1 MRRTP
6 LARLAAVAAL
16 SLLALARAGGAL
28 AQSTPGLVPLTDM
41 GAGTYRGYTGGLYGG
56 GSNTP
61 PPGHLAAALAKAA
74 EIVPRDA
81 AGVPDPNGWIGMIAV
96 GMSNTTHEFGAF
108 ERNAD
113 TDTTRNARVVLID
126 TGFGGM
132 SADVIANPSA
142 PYWTTMNQRIAAMGL
157 TAAQVQVAWLKEAIP
172 GPANDFPVHALA
184 LRDSIAHVVRN
195 LHDKFPHLKIVYLS
209 SRIYGGYQQQ
219 GGTSPEPQAF
229 ESGYS
234 VRWLIEQQIAGDP
247 SLNHDAAAGP
257 VRAPLLLWGPYLWAN
272 GTSPRADGL
281 TWPTSDLETDRVHPS
296 PSGEEKVAGLLR
308 DFFAHDVTATPWWPA
323 QPGARLRVFDATDDA
338 HVSGAFPAVNY
349 GGSTLLYASQGTDVR
364 SIYLKF
370 DTHGALADSVLLA
383 KLSLRVLTIGGGQLR
398 RLDDPAWT
406 EGTLTLSGAPPMG
419 PLLMTLPQSSRDG
432 TWGANVTSTLR
443 ADSTGT
449 VGFALTTPSINPT
462 DYWSKEGGHAPR
474 LVLVVATPPV
484 AGVTPGGVAPPR
496 PRLGFASAHP
506 ASSRVVLAF
515 ELPRDGDA
523 TLAIHGVDGR
533 LVRTLARGARS
544 AGRHEIVWD
553 GRDDRGAAA
562 PAGVY
567 FARLSAGNASDSK
580 RVVLLGR

>member
-1 MRRTP
+1 MRRSP
-6 LARLAAVAAL
+6 LARFAVRAAAL
-16 SLLALARAGGAL
+16 LLFAAGPAF

-41 GAGTYRGYTGGLYGG
+41 GSGTYRGYDGGLYGG
-56 GSNTP
+56 GSNSP
-61 PPGHLAAALAKAA
+61 PPAHLAAALAKAA

-81 AGVPDPNGWIGMIAV
+81 AGAPDPNGWIGFIAV

-126 TGFGGM
+126 TGFGGQ
-132 SADVIANPSA
+132 SADVIANPLA
-142 PYWTTMNQRIAAMGL
+142 PYWTTMNQRVGAMGL

-184 LRDSIAHVVRN
+184 LRDSMAHVVRN
-195 LHDKFPHLKIVYLS
+195 LHDKFPNLKIVYCS

-234 VRWLIEQQIAGDP
+234 VRWLIEQQVAGDP
-247 SLNHDAAAGP
+247 LLNHDAAAGP

-272 GTSPRADGL
+272 GTAPRADGL
-281 TWPTSDLETDRVHPS
+281 TWPITDLETDRVHPA
-296 PSGEEKVAGLLR
+296 PSGEQKVAALLR
-308 DFFAHDVTATPWWPA
+308 AFFAGEVTAAPWWPA

-338 HVSGAFPAVNY
+338 HVSAAFPATNY
-349 GGSTLLYASQGTDVR
+349 GGSTLLYASQGADVR

-370 DTHGALADSVLLA
+370 ATSAALADSVLLA

-398 RLDDPAWT
+398 RLDDPAWS
-406 EGTLTLSGAPPMG
+406 EGTLTQSGAPVMG

-432 TWGANVTSTLR
+432 TWGANVTPTLR

-449 VGFALTTPSINPT
+449 VGFVLTTPSINPT

-474 LVLVVATPPV
+474 LVLVVATPPA
-484 AGVTPGGVAPPR
+484 AGVEPFATAGPR
-496 PRLGFASAHP
+496 LRLGFASAHP
-506 ASSRVVLAF
+506 AASRVVLAF
-515 ELPRDGDA
+515 ELPRDQDV
-523 TLAIHGVDGR
+523 TLSVHGIDGR
-533 LVRTLARGARS
+533 LVRALASGVRS

-553 GRDDRGAAA
+553 GRDARGEPA

-567 FARLSAGNASDSK
+567 FVRLSAGNSRESK

>member
-1 MRRTP
+1 MRRSH
-6 LARLAAVAAL
+6 LARFAVTVAW
-16 SLLALARAGGAL
+16 SLLSFAATAL
-28 AQSTPGLVPLTDM
+28 AQSTTGLVPLTDM
-41 GAGTYRGYTGGLYGG
+41 GAGTYLGYSGGLYGG
-56 GSNTP
+56 GSNVP
-61 PPGHLAAALAKAA
+61 PAAHLTAALAKAA

-81 AGVPDPNGWIGMIAV
+81 AGAPNANGWIGMIAV

-132 SADVIANPSA
+132 SADVIANPLA
-142 PYWTTMNQRIAAMGL
+142 PYWTTMNQRITAMGL

-195 LHDKFPHLKIVYLS
+195 LHDKFPNLKIVYLS
-209 SRIYGGYQQQ
+209 SRIYGGYQLQ

-247 SLNHDAAAGP
+247 LLNHDAAAGP

-281 TWPTSDLETDRVHPS
+281 TWPITDIETDRVHPA
-296 PSGEEKVAGLLR
+296 PSGEQKVAGLLSA
-308 DFFAHDVTATPWWPA
+308 FFASDVTAASWWPA

-338 HVSGAFPAVNY
+338 HVSAAFPSTNY
-349 GGSTLLYASQGTDVR
+349 GASTLLYASQGTDVR
-364 SIYLKF
+364 AIHLKF

-398 RLDDPAWT
+398 RLDDWSWN
-406 EGTLTLSGAPPMG
+406 EGMVTAATAPTLG
-419 PLLMTLPQSSRDG
+419 PLLMSLPQSSRDG
-432 TWGANVTSTLR
+432 TWGANVTTTVR
-443 ADSTGT
+443 ADTVGT
-449 VGFALTTPSINPT
+449 VGFTLTTPSINPT

-474 LVLVVATPPV
+474 LVLVVTTPPV
-484 AGVTPGGVAPPR
+484 AGVTPGGATTER

-506 ASSRVVLAF
+506 AASRLAIAF
-515 ELPRDGDA
+515 ELPRAGEA
-523 TLAIHGVDGR
+523 RLALYGVDGR
-533 LVRTLARGARS
+533 LVRTLAQGVRA

-553 GRDDRGAAA
+553 GRDDRGATA
-562 PAGVY
+562 PPGIY
-567 FARLSAGNASDSK
+567 FARLSAGNTHESK
-580 RVVLLGR
+580 RVVMLGR